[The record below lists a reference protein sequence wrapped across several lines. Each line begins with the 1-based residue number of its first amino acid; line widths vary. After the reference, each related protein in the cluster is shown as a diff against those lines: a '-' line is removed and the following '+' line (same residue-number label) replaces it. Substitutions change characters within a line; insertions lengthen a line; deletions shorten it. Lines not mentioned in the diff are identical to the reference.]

1 MQNSLT
7 RIPSWLATHWRG
19 AALVACGVAAIA
31 AVRRTHDKDP
41 ERAAQMKEKDTQT
54 LAERISKYARDMQA
68 RYPNGSI
75 VVSEEDLAGALHLA
89 PERIARALGLLHSQQ
104 KVERAPLAGYWKL
117 NVESD

>member
-7 RIPSWLATHWRG
+7 RVPGLFATHWRG

-31 AVRRTHDKDP
+31 ALRWSSNKDP

-54 LAERISKYARDMQA
+54 LAEKISKYARDMQA
-68 RYPNGSI
+68 RYPNGRV
-75 VVSEEDLAGALHLA
+75 VVSEDDLAGVLHRA
-89 PERIARALGLLHSQQ
+89 PERIAKALGLLQTQQ

-117 NVESD
+117 NVESE